1 MTTSIELFF
10 LGLICVTPTEVLFL
24 DLILNICN
32 EIQFKYIFLKR
43 KILILIQINNIS

>member
-24 DLILNICN
+24 DLILNICDT
-32 EIQFKYIFLKR
+32 
-43 KILILIQINNIS
+43 IQIYFFEEKNIYINSN